1 MRPRQKYNFYFFIFV
16 FRFDR
21 CGVIQELKVKN
32 KLRKIDIRKENVHKD
47 KRICISPP
55 KTFIVVFWLVVG
67 QAIWLS
73 SILMMLLLLSAFID
87 FTKNTDLLL
96 QKVDLNNNNKC
107 FCFS

>member
-1 MRPRQKYNFYFFIFV
+1 M
-16 FRFDR
+16 
-21 CGVIQELKVKN
+21 KN

-87 FTKNTDLLL
+87 FTKNTTTITNVFVSVNFG
-96 QKVDLNNNNKC
+96 KKIK
-107 FCFS
+107 